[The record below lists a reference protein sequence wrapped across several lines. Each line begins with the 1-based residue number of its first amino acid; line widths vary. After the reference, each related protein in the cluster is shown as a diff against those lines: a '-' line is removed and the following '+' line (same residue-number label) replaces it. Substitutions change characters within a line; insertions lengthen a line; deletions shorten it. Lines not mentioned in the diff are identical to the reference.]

1 MIAFRL
7 RHPPYNLPWWVET
20 VSESESIVSRTSPAG
35 LARAGAPDELVPPPG
50 TRAVPEREGLPRS
63 YRMRAD
69 AHYVD
74 ELPAAA
80 QPVIR
85 MLAPAQIECRDMPA
99 ADAVESLTRS
109 IAALGMLQPLLIR
122 RHGGRYTLITGRKRL
137 AAAIAS
143 GAAAV
148 PCVLHEVDGPAAVAL
163 AAADNLRV
171 DDGQASAAADERDD
185 MRPVVHAVLADLST
199 IRTSTALMKATRQAS
214 LTQQVGADLVDVH
227 VRRAA
232 WLAGAAIGTFEPTR
246 HVPLAAIMQRVSDGF
261 DAQKALTGLQL
272 EWSVSPAAAV
282 WKLPEDQ
289 AVAVV
294 TGAVYAALAVL
305 DGVAHPR
312 IEVHADTPH
321 PRALRI
327 EVVQRM
333 VRMPALAA
341 GLPGGETETG
351 RPSEMI
357 PALALRLARALATAH
372 GGAAEL
378 SPLPGQGSVMQITC
392 SSVS

>member
-1 MIAFRL
+1 M
-7 RHPPYNLPWWVET
+7 
-20 VSESESIVSRTSPAG
+20 SESESIVSRTSPAG
-35 LARAGAPDELVPPPG
+35 LARAGAADELVPPPG

-85 MLAPAQIECRDMPA
+85 MLAPAQIECRDLPPA
-99 ADAVESLTRS
+99 DTVESLTRS

-143 GAAAV
+143 GVAAV

-171 DDGQASAAADERDD
+171 DDGQPAASEERDD

-232 WLAGAAIGTFEPTR
+232 WLAGAAIGTFENPR

-272 EWSVSPAAAV
+272 EWSVSPPAAV

-289 AVAVV
+289 AVAVI

-333 VRMPALAA
+333 VRTPALAA
-341 GLPGGETETG
+341 GPSGADPDIG

-378 SPLPGQGSVMQITC
+378 TPLPGQGSVLQITC